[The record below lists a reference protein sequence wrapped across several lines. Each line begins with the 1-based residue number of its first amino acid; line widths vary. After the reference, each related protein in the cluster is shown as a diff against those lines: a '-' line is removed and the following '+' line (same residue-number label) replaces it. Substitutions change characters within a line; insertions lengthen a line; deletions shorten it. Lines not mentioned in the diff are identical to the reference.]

1 MSERKYTSE
10 ERNYISTVK
19 QNSNRCCYCGKELT
33 FEERTVDHIQPIN
46 RGGETL
52 LENLV
57 VCCEKCNTEK
67 SDMTLQEYIEY
78 KNRKQDF
85 TKDIDMRIQQEK
97 ENENYYVNVLDEIMQ
112 NANLMSYLSNIVKT
126 YNKKV
131 NTLIKLRKTTQ
142 IKLEGLKKEKQLMEE
157 LFDLE
162 VVRAKRGN
170 LNNKD
175 VEFDFNYK
183 LKLNKDELLKD
194 PIVKSIIINSTV
206 NNSNVNSSFINNSY
220 IVNSN
225 INNSKVY

>member
-1 MSERKYTSE
+1 MGERKYTQE
-10 ERNYISTVK
+10 ERNCISIIK
-19 QNSNRCCYCGKELT
+19 QKSNTCCYCGKELALKEKT
-33 FEERTVDHIQPIN
+33 IDHIQPIN
-46 RGGETL
+46 RGGETVL
-52 LENLV
+52 GNLV
-57 VCCEKCNTEK
+57 VCCEECNTEK

-78 KNRKQDF
+78 KNKKQDF
-85 TKDIDMRIQQEK
+85 TKDIDIRIQQEK

-112 NANLMSYLSNIVKT
+112 NADLMSYLSNIVKT

-162 VVRAKRGN
+162 VIRAKRGN

-183 LKLNKDELLKD
+183 LKLDKDELLKD

-206 NNSNVNSSFINNSY
+206 NNSNINSSFINNSY

-225 INNSKVY
+225 INNSKID